1 MSEAPRGISW
11 LASYPKSGNTWL
23 RMVLRSVHGDGCEPD
38 INTSLQVESISS
50 SRHWF
55 DTITGIAS
63 SDLSEHAI
71 DTLRPAVFRALAA
84 EPAVPTMYKSHESYR
99 RTDTGDW
106 LFPPEASAG
115 AVYLVRDPRD
125 VALSFAAH
133 LGKDVDATIAV
144 MNDDDY
150 CLAPKGTGTQ
160 LRQHVGS
167 WSDNLRSWLD
177 APIPKLVVR
186 FEDMLSSPAESFR
199 TVLDFLSISA
209 SDDVLENA
217 VEACRFQ
224 RLQEQER
231 AEGFFER
238 PRRSTAFFRHG
249 VAGGWREGLTPEQA
263 ASIESKHAAAM
274 REFGYL

>member
-1 MSEAPRGISW
+1 MVTKRG
-11 LASYPKSGNTWL
+11 
-23 RMVLRSVHGDGCEPD
+23 
-38 INTSLQVESISS
+38 
-50 SRHWF
+50 
-55 DTITGIAS
+55 
-63 SDLSEHAI
+63 
-71 DTLRPAVFRALAA
+71 
-84 EPAVPTMYKSHESYR
+84 
-99 RTDTGDW
+99 
-106 LFPPEASAG
+106 G
-115 AVYLVRDPRD
+115 A
-125 VALSFAAH
+125 
-133 LGKDVDATIAV
+133 
-144 MNDDDY
+144 
-150 CLAPKGTGTQ
+150 Q

-238 PRRSTAFFRHG
+238 PRRSTAFFRLG